1 MDTNLEISIKLGSA
15 SVDGNKVISAPLVK
29 IFINGEQIGLV
40 SRLRID
46 AQSDDMIP
54 AVEIDMLKGVCLDS
68 LSKDLQEKVKAWFEE
83 LRKIPGVKCR
93 MPAPRQ

>member
-1 MDTNLEISIKLGSA
+1 MDTNLEVSIKLRST
-15 SVDGNKVISAPLVK
+15 SVEGHEIVLSPEVK
-29 IFINGEQIGLV
+29 IFVNGEQIGLV

-54 AVEIDMLKGVCLDS
+54 AVEIDMLKGVYLDS
-68 LSKDLQEKVKAWFEE
+68 LSKDLQEKAKAWFEE
-83 LRKIPGVKCR
+83 LRKIPGVKCG